1 MRLQKGIHFM
11 LKNVSKKQAAKNY
24 SINIYSMLKPD
35 VLARIH
41 CQVCSCNEMLR
52 NLLCILEVLFAV
64 TIEYKVP
71 FMLRITTAH
80 VKKNL
85 LFE

>member
-11 LKNVSKKQAAKNY
+11 LKNVSKSKLQKTTRLISTPCSNH
-24 SINIYSMLKPD
+24 D

-80 VKKNL
+80 VKKK
-85 LFE
+85 